1 MGLNNREGIIMGLNK
16 RERIIM
22 GLNNREISWSSMI
35 TMGIKYRRWS

>member
-16 RERIIM
+16 GERIIM

-35 TMGIKYRRWS
+35 TMGIKYRHWS